1 MDIPRTGEAIQKRRM
16 RRTILIVAIIVVVAV
31 VSVGLTKLEP
41 AAPTVQ
47 KETLYI
53 DTVKRGPMLRSV
65 RGPGTLVPVD
75 IRLIPAPVDARIES
89 IPALPGVKVTADT
102 ILMEMS
108 DPQAQQNAMEAQSQ
122 LKGAQADYDNLKAQL
137 DSQLLTQQGQ
147 VTAAQS
153 ASDQAKLQAEADAKL
168 LKDGLIPEITAKV
181 SALKSEQLG
190 KQARIEVER
199 YDKSKR
205 SAEAQLAAQRARV
218 DQMRA
223 LYELREHQVNS
234 LKVRAGIPGVLQ
246 ELPVQV
252 GQRVTAGAVL
262 ARVARPEK
270 LKAQLQIPEVLAKDV
285 KVGQTATIDTRTG
298 GGSGSNSGVI
308 NGHVSRVAPSVQDGT
323 VLVDVA
329 LDGELPEG
337 ARPDLS
343 VDGTIEIEKLPD
355 VLYVG
360 RPSYGQPNSKVELFK
375 LSEDGKT
382 AKRVPVQLGRMSVN
396 TVEIVT
402 GLQTG
407 DKVILSDTSAQDGFQ
422 KIRLN

>member
-1 MDIPRTGEAIQKRRM
+1 MGMDIPRTGEARKRRI
-16 RRTILIVAIIVVVAV
+16 RRTAVIVAIATVAV
-31 VSVGLTKLEP
+31 LVSLGLSRLEP

-65 RGPGTLVPVD
+65 RGPGTLVPED
-75 IRLIPAPVDARIES
+75 IRLISAPVDARIER

-102 ILMEMS
+102 ILMEMA
-108 DPQAQQNAMEAQSQ
+108 DPQAQQNALEAQSQ
-122 LKGAQADYDNLKAQL
+122 LKGAEADYDNLKAQL
-137 DSQLLTQQGQ
+137 DSQLLNQQGQ
-147 VTAAQS
+147 VTSAQS
-153 ASDQAKLQAEADAKL
+153 ASDQAKLQYEADAKL
-168 LKDGLIPEITAKV
+168 FKDALIPEITQKL

-190 KQARIEVER
+190 KQAKIEVER
-199 YDKSKR
+199 YEKSRR

-218 DQMRA
+218 EQMRA
-223 LYELREHQVNS
+223 LYEMRQHQVDS
-234 LKVRAGIPGVLQ
+234 LKVRANIPGVLQ

-252 GQRVTAGAVL
+252 GQRVTAGTVL

-285 KVGQTATIDTRTG
+285 KLAQRATIDTR
-298 GGSGSNSGVI
+298 NGVI

-323 VLVDVA
+323 VTVDIA
-329 LDGELPEG
+329 LEGQLPEG

-343 VDGTIEIEKLPD
+343 VDGTIEIERLPD
-355 VLYVG
+355 VLFVG

-375 LSEDGKT
+375 LSADGKT
-382 AKRVPVQLGRMSVN
+382 AVRVPVELGRMSVS
-396 TVEIVT
+396 TVEIVK

-407 DKVILSDTSAQDGFQ
+407 DKVILSDTSAQDGFN

>member
-1 MDIPRTGEAIQKRRM
+1 MGMDIPRTGEARKRRI
-16 RRTILIVAIIVVVAV
+16 RRTAVIVAIIAV
-31 VSVGLTKLEP
+31 VIVVSLGLSRLEP

-65 RGPGTLVPVD
+65 RGPGTLVPEE
-75 IRLIPAPVDARIES
+75 IRLVPAPVDARIER
-89 IPALPGVKVTADT
+89 IPALPGVRVTADT
-102 ILMEMS
+102 VLMEMS
-108 DPQAQQNAMEAQSQ
+108 DPQAQQNALEAQSQ
-122 LKGAQADYDNLKAQL
+122 LKGSQADYDNLKAQL

-153 ASDQAKLQAEADAKL
+153 ESDQAKLQAEAQTKLFKDAL
-168 LKDGLIPEITAKV
+168 VPEINQKLAT
-181 SALKSEQLG
+181 LKSEQLA

-199 YDKSKR
+199 YEKSKR
-205 SAEAQLAAQRARV
+205 SVEAQLAAQRARV
-218 DQMRA
+218 EQMRA
-223 LYELREHQVNS
+223 LYELRQHQVDS

-246 ELPVQV
+246 EMPVQV
-252 GQRVTAGAVL
+252 GQRVTAGTVL

-285 KVGQTATIDTRTG
+285 KSGQSATIDTRNG
-298 GGSGSNSGVI
+298 IV
-308 NGHVSRVAPSVQDGT
+308 NGHVSRIAPSVQDGT
-323 VLVDVA
+323 VTVDVA
-329 LDGELPEG
+329 LDSALPEG

-343 VDGTIEIEKLPD
+343 VDGTIEIERLPD

-360 RPSYGQPNSKVELFK
+360 RPSFGNPNTKVEMFK

-382 AKRVPVQLGRMSVN
+382 AVRVPVGLGRMSVS
-396 TVEIVT
+396 TVEIVH

-407 DKVILSDTSAQDGFQ
+407 DKVILSDTSAQDGYN

>member
-1 MDIPRTGEAIQKRRM
+1 MGMDIPRTGEARKRRM
-16 RRTILIVAIIVVVAV
+16 RRTAVIVAIATVAV
-31 VSVGLTKLEP
+31 LVSLGLSRLEP

-75 IRLIPAPVDARIES
+75 ILLVSAPVDARIER
-89 IPALPGVKVTADT
+89 IPALPGVKVTPDT
-102 ILMEMS
+102 VLLEMS
-108 DPQAQQNAMEAQSQ
+108 DPQAQQNALEAQSQ
-122 LKGAQADYDNLKAQL
+122 LKGAEADYDNLKAQL

-153 ASDQAKLQAEADAKL
+153 ASDQAKLQYEADAKL
-168 LKDGLIPEITAKV
+168 FKDALIPEITQKL

-190 KQARIEVER
+190 KQAKIEVER
-199 YDKSKR
+199 YEKSKR

-218 DQMRA
+218 EQMRA
-223 LYELREHQVNS
+223 LYELRKHQVDS
-234 LKVRAGIPGVLQ
+234 LTVRAGIPGVLQ
-246 ELPVQV
+246 ELPVQA
-252 GQRVTAGAVL
+252 GQRVAAGAVL
-262 ARVARPEK
+262 ARVARPER

-285 KVGQTATIDTRTG
+285 KLGQKATVDTR
-298 GGSGSNSGVI
+298 NGVI
-308 NGHVSRVAPSVQDGT
+308 DGHVSRVAPSVQDGT
-323 VLVDVA
+323 VIVDVA
-329 LDGELPEG
+329 LDGALPEG

-343 VDGTIEIEKLPD
+343 VDGTIEIERLPD
-355 VLYVG
+355 VLFVG

-375 LSEDGKT
+375 LSADGKT
-382 AKRVPVQLGRMSVN
+382 AVRVPVGLGRMSVS
-396 TVEIVT
+396 TVEIVN

-407 DKVILSDTSAQDGFQ
+407 DKVILSDTSAQDGYN

>member
-1 MDIPRTGEAIQKRRM
+1 M
-16 RRTILIVAIIVVVAV
+16 RRTFVIVAIATVAV
-31 VSVGLTKLEP
+31 LVSLGLSKLEP

-53 DTVKRGPMLRSV
+53 DSVKRGPMLRSV

-75 IRLIPAPVDARIES
+75 ILVISAPVDARIER
-89 IPALPGVKVTADT
+89 IPALPGVKVTPDT
-102 ILMEMS
+102 VLMEMS
-108 DPQAQQNAMEAQSQ
+108 DPQAQQNALEAQSQ

-153 ASDQAKLQAEADAKL
+153 ASDQAKLQYEADAKL
-168 LKDGLIPEITAKV
+168 FKDALIPEITQKL

-190 KQARIEVER
+190 KQAKIEVER
-199 YDKSKR
+199 YEKSKR

-218 DQMRA
+218 EQMRA

-234 LKVRAGIPGVLQ
+234 LTVRAGIPGVLQ
-246 ELPVQV
+246 ELPVQA
-252 GQRVTAGAVL
+252 GQRVAAGTLL
-262 ARVARPEK
+262 ARVARPER

-285 KVGQTATIDTRTG
+285 KVGQRATIDTR
-298 GGSGSNSGVI
+298 NGVI
-308 NGHVSRVAPSVQDGT
+308 DGHVSRVAPSVQDGT

-329 LDGELPEG
+329 LDGALPEG

-375 LSEDGKT
+375 VSEDGKT
-382 AKRVPVQLGRMSVN
+382 AVRVPVQLGRMSVS
-396 TVEIVT
+396 TVEIVS
-402 GLQTG
+402 GLKTG
-407 DKVILSDTSAQDGFQ
+407 DKVILSDTSAQDGYN